1 MERKRKKSKKK
12 ILIISLVIIFIVLLL
27 VLAYFLIF
35 KRDIFT
41 YKNKITIE
49 VGDTIPSVKD
59 YLYKDNDKVKEITWK
74 ETFSEDNK
82 IYKPGTYKGTF
93 TYKGEEKEVTLIV
106 QDTKAP
112 VIEGIKDIEVLAFSD
127 KPNLL
132 EGITVTDNSKEEIT
146 ATVNGEYNIEEAKV
160 YNLSYTAKDSS
171 GNETTKEFKLTVKD
185 NPNVKV
191 SKSTKGYT
199 IKNYY
204 GVTYVDGVVIAN
216 KTYSLPS
223 NFAPNNL
230 VTINGY
236 IKVVDYVKDA
246 FTSLVSD
253 AKALGL
259 NIYASSGYRSYND
272 QKYIYN
278 SYVARDGV
286 ANADTYSARAGYSEH
301 QTGLAIDVN
310 TVDMTFDGTAESN
323 WLRDNCYKYGFVL
336 RYLKGKEDVTGYM
349 YEPWHIRYMGKDMA
363 NKLYNNGSWITLEE
377 YYGIDSR
384 YSE

>member
-12 ILIISLVIIFIVLLL
+12 ILIISLITIFVVLLL

-49 VGDTIPSVKD
+49 VGEAIPSVKD
-59 YLYKDNDKVKEITWK
+59 YLYKDNKKVKEITWK

-106 QDTKAP
+106 QDTTSP

-185 NPNVKV
+185 NPNVKI
-191 SKSTKGYT
+191 T
-199 IKNYY
+199 
-204 GVTYVDGVVIAN
+204 AA
-216 KTYSLPS
+216 LPS
-223 NFAPNNL
+223 
-230 VTINGY
+230 V
-236 IKVVDYVKDA
+236 KVLKD
-246 FTSLVSD
+246 
-253 AKALGL
+253 
-259 NIYASSGYRSYND
+259 I
-272 QKYIYN
+272 Q
-278 SYVARDGV
+278 
-286 ANADTYSARAGYSEH
+286 
-301 QTGLAIDVN
+301 
-310 TVDMTFDGTAESN
+310 
-323 WLRDNCYKYGFVL
+323 
-336 RYLKGKEDVTGYM
+336 
-349 YEPWHIRYMGKDMA
+349 
-363 NKLYNNGSWITLEE
+363 
-377 YYGIDSR
+377 
-384 YSE
+384 